1 MAGTKSPVEHR
12 SAPNGMFNIEDR
24 ATTTGDRWFV
34 HATTGTDAAGYGRHP
49 DSPVATVDYAI
60 NLAAANKGDTI
71 YVMPGHAE
79 NIAAAGIDVDV
90 AGLKII
96 GLGVEHNRP
105 TITFTATTSDVDIDA
120 DDVFISGMRFVSN
133 INNLAWFIDANM
145 DNLTMEDCEF
155 VTSSTKEAYNF
166 INLATTKDHF
176 TFRRCK
182 FVQPTDPNDA
192 GIADGD
198 ANSGCFYF
206 EDSEDILIEDCV
218 FQGEFETSIFH
229 NKTTAAKNLWIRNC
243 YGEQALD
250 GADVLTLVDNGTGG
264 MVESHWLVSDASD
277 ATTEGKFIT
286 IAATTTFGFH
296 DSTFMNDHAAGE
308 NLALPVTGAMS

>member
-1 MAGTKSPVEHR
+1 MAGTKSPLFGRKV
-12 SAPNGMFNIEDR
+12 SGGLYAIEDR

-34 HATTGTDAAGYGRHP
+34 HSGTGTDAAGYGQHP
-49 DSPVATVDYAI
+49 DIPVATIDYAI
-60 NLAAANKGDTI
+60 GLAAANNGDII

-79 NIAAAGIDVDV
+79 NIIAAGIDVDK

-96 GLGVEHNRP
+96 GLGVENNRP

-120 DDVFISGMRFVSN
+120 DDIYISGLRFVSN

-145 DNLTMEDCEF
+145 ENLTMEDCEF
-155 VTSSTKEAYNF
+155 VTSNTKEAYNF

-182 FVQPTDPNDA
+182 FLQPTDP
-192 GIADGD
+192 DGTD
-198 ANSGCFYF
+198 HGDNTGCFYF

-218 FQGEFETSIFH
+218 FQGEFESSIFH
-229 NKTTAAKNLWIRNC
+229 NKTTKAQNLWIRNC

-250 GADVLTLVDNGTGG
+250 AADILTLVDDGTGG
-264 MVESHWLVSDASD
+264 MVESHWLVPDASD
-277 ATTEGKFIT
+277 ITTEGKFVT
-286 IAATTTFGFH
+286 LAATTAFGLH
-296 DSTFMNDHAAGE
+296 DVTFMNDNNAGE
-308 NLALPVTGAMS
+308 HLALPVTAAMG